1 MVSKNQYELIIDLLN
16 ESVRVRDI
24 EELFRVFNELLYA
37 QLRPLSIAAYV
48 SIESE
53 EKLVLIN
60 EMGGNFD
67 QQISSFSGFSLMVRK
82 AIKKKSVIFIPAS
95 ENEIREDVPYMA
107 VLVPFIG
114 GDSCIGLTG
123 MVFDAAEYSKQKAQS
138 GFYYL
143 LGRATGAVGHLKEQ
157 ITECQKL
164 ERVNPD
170 VMYSDKIDSL
180 GVLSSGMAHEFNN
193 ILAVI
198 RGYAELI
205 NMSSFDARAVQN
217 AVRVIDEQIER
228 GAKLIESLNVFVKG
242 RDAQLAYF
250 SLNEIVEE
258 VVAMQ
263 HAILDRE
270 GIDLRIQLGDIP
282 KVLIDTHQVR
292 EAILNVLQ
300 NSINTMP
307 DDEPGFIEIST
318 RRANGTVVLGI
329 RDNGDVVTR
338 DQADMITHPLRSV
351 RSILDKDVKDGSQ
364 GGTGLGLAI
373 AYGIMQSIGGVMT
386 VSTEDDDGKDIQLIF
401 TRTELGGEKSARYEK
416 KEIVFFGDTR
426 ILIVDDED
434 PIREFLSRAFDNKGY
449 QVIAVSN
456 GEEAVEICAFED
468 IDIVFLDYLMPGI
481 KGDKVFE
488 SIRRVSPSTEIVFI
502 TGIDEIPHV
511 DKLMNEGLAYV
522 LKKPF
527 KIEKI
532 LKITN
537 ELIHKKNMS

>member
-1 MVSKNQYELIIDLLN
+1 
-16 ESVRVRDI
+16 
-24 EELFRVFNELLYA
+24 
-37 QLRPLSIAAYV
+37 
-48 SIESE
+48 
-53 EKLVLIN
+53 
-60 EMGGNFD
+60 
-67 QQISSFSGFSLMVRK
+67 
-82 AIKKKSVIFIPAS
+82 
-95 ENEIREDVPYMA
+95 
-107 VLVPFIG
+107 
-114 GDSCIGLTG
+114 
-123 MVFDAAEYSKQKAQS
+123 
-138 GFYYL
+138 
-143 LGRATGAVGHLKEQ
+143 
-157 ITECQKL
+157 
-164 ERVNPD
+164 
-170 VMYSDKIDSL
+170 
-180 GVLSSGMAHEFNN
+180 MAHEFNN

-318 RRANGTVVLGI
+318 RRANGTVVLDI

-416 KEIVFFGDTR
+416 KEIVFFVDTR

-537 ELIHKKNMS
+537 ELIHKTYVARLNLFGLDHPLGLHRKVFHKRFFRYEPEIYKNNSHETAFLFLNIEGFIELLLRYLAVFEKHFP